1 MTTLTGLAIGSWGC
15 ARVSP
20 PPIAPAPVPE
30 AGFLEEGIASWYGV
44 PFHGRT
50 TASGEIYDMEAATAA
65 HRTLPFGTILRV
77 QNLDNARTTTV
88 RVNDRGPFAKGRN
101 LDLSRRAARE
111 LEMMG
116 PGTARVRL
124 TIISAPPQASQESC
138 WVVQAGAFSNR
149 DNAELLR
156 RDLGREGHVVRLT
169 TGPDG
174 LHRLRAGPFRSRSEA
189 EEITSETGGMLLG
202 CGVSDS

>member
-20 PPIAPAPVPE
+20 PPIAPVPE

-77 QNLDNARTTTV
+77 QNLDNGRTTTV

-116 PGTARVRL
+116 PGTARVHL

-138 WVVQAGAFSNR
+138 WVVQVGAFSNR

-156 RDLGREGHVVRLT
+156 RNLEREGQVLRLT

-174 LHRLRAGPFRSRSEA
+174 LHRVRAGPFRSRSEA